1 MKMLAEY
8 VDNAHKFER
17 MAASEK
23 DPKLKAEFEKQ
34 AAAYRKLAEQ
44 RAKKHGYPLPPEAV
58 SPQSK

>member
-8 VDNAHKFER
+8 VENAHKFER

-34 AAAYRKLAEQ
+34 AAAYRKLAMQ
-44 RAKKHGYPLPPEAV
+44 RAEKHGLQIPP
-58 SPQSK
+58 PQSK